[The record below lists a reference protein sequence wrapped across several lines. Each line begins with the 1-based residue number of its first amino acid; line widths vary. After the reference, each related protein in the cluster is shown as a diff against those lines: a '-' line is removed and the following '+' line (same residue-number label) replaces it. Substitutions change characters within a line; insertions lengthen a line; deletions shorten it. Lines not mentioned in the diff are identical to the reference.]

1 MFVTDR
7 DLGILKMCLEQKFM
21 TLFQISRM
29 FFPESRNVWQVPMKR
44 VRTLVKADLLKAV
57 TLRVDAKRLY
67 VATSR
72 GVSLLRQKN
81 LSGGLGA
88 LKELNDKTWEH
99 DATVTDVR
107 IIFKKLLDFKNWTPE
122 RVLKSANV
130 RKKVPDGIVWN
141 EKHRFIVEVE
151 LSLKNKRYYERA
163 FNDMCIKHYPEGNI
177 LYIAGKESDK
187 NWLMKQAGGWK
198 RIYFTTMESF
208 DPMRYGVL
216 LLNSSRDRI
225 YLERRALGGSLFF
238 DPREEDRC
246 DPPVDDD
253 DEDVDGMRAGEEEYR
268 RFEEEAR
275 LKRLNQGGAVP
286 ER

>member
-1 MFVTDR
+1 
-7 DLGILKMCLEQKFM
+7 M

-29 FFPESRNVWQVPMKR
+29 FFSESRNIWQVPMKR

-107 IIFKKLLDFKNWTPE
+107 IIFEKLLDFKNWTPE
-122 RVLKSANV
+122 RVLKSENV

-141 EKHRFIVEVE
+141 KEHRFIVEVE

-163 FNDMCIKHYPEGNI
+163 FNDMCLKHYPEGNI

-187 NWLMKQAGGWK
+187 NWLMEQALSRE
-198 RIYFTTMESF
+198 RIYFATMGKVEAMYCGLKLVNS
-208 DPMRYGVL
+208 YGH
-216 LLNSSRDRI
+216 NI
-225 YLERRALGGSLFF
+225 YLDRLDRGGVLFF
-238 DPREEDRC
+238 DPNQE
-246 DPPVDDD
+246 
-253 DEDVDGMRAGEEEYR
+253 DEDVAGTFAEEERCYCN
-268 RFEEEAR
+268 ECM
-275 LKRLNQGGAVP
+275 K
-286 ER
+286 

>member
-1 MFVTDR
+1 MLFVTDR
-7 DLGILKMCLEQKFM
+7 DLEIVKMCLEQKFM

-29 FFPESRNVWQVPMKR
+29 FFPESRNILQVPMKR

-107 IIFKKLLDFKNWTPE
+107 IIFEKLLKFKNWTPE

-141 EKHRFIVEVE
+141 EEHRFMVEVE
-151 LSLKNKRYYERA
+151 LTLKNKRYYERA
-163 FNDMCIKHYPEGNI
+163 FDDMCIKHYPEGNI

-187 NWLMKQAGGWK
+187 NWLMEQAGGWK
-198 RIYFTTMESF
+198 RIYFTTMEKL
-208 DPMRYGVL
+208 DPMYYGVR
-216 LLNSSRDRI
+216 LLNASGDKI
-225 YLERRALGGSLFF
+225 NLERLECGGALFF
-238 DPREEDRC
+238 DPYEKHDD
-246 DPPVDDD
+246 DPDD
-253 DEDVDGMRAGEEEYR
+253 DEDVAGTFAEEERCYCNECINR
-268 RFEEEAR
+268 TKLE
-275 LKRLNQGGAVP
+275 K
-286 ER
+286 

>member
-1 MFVTDR
+1 MASGWKEAVLFVTDR

-29 FFPESRNVWQVPMKR
+29 FFPESRNILQVPMKR
-44 VRTLVKADLLKAV
+44 VRMLVKSGLLRAV

-99 DATVTDVR
+99 DEVVTDVR
-107 IIFKKLLDFKNWTPE
+107 ILFERLLAFKNWTPE
-122 RVLKSANV
+122 RILKSANM
-130 RKKVPDGIVWN
+130 REKVSDGIVRN
-141 EKHRFIVEVE
+141 DEHRFIVEVE
-151 LSLKNKRYYERA
+151 LTLKRKRYYERV
-163 FNDMCIKHYPEGNI
+163 FDDMCLKHYPEGHI
-177 LYIAGKESDK
+177 LYIVRNESYQ
-187 NWLMKQAGGWK
+187 NWLMEQAGGLK
-198 RIYFTTMESF
+198 RIYFATMDDF

-225 YLERRALGGSLFF
+225 YLERQALGGALFL
-238 DPREEDRC
+238 DPREKEY
-246 DPPVDDD
+246 DPPPDD
-253 DEDVDGMRAGEEEYR
+253 DEDVTGI
-268 RFEEEAR
+268 FEEEER
-275 LKRLNQGGAVP
+275 CYCDECISRIVKRG
-286 ER
+286 

>member
-29 FFPESRNVWQVPMKR
+29 FFPESRNILQVPMKR

-72 GVSLLRQKN
+72 GVSLLRRKN

-107 IIFKKLLDFKNWTPE
+107 IIFEKLLDFKNWTPE

-141 EKHRFIVEVE
+141 AEHRFMVEVE

-163 FNDMCIKHYPEGNI
+163 FDDMCIKHYPEGNI

-187 NWLMKQAGGWK
+187 NWLMEQAGSWK
-198 RIYFTTMESF
+198 RIYFTTVEELETMY
-208 DPMRYGVL
+208 YGLKLV
-216 LLNSSRDRI
+216 NSSGREIYFDRK
-225 YLERRALGGSLFF
+225 ALGGALFF
-238 DPREEDRC
+238 DPNREED
-246 DPPVDDD
+246 
-253 DEDVDGMRAGEEEYR
+253 EDAAGI
-268 RFEEEAR
+268 FEEE
-275 LKRLNQGGAVP
+275 
-286 ER
+286 ERCICGECPQFEEEE

>member
-1 MFVTDR
+1 LFVTDR
-7 DLGILKMCLEQKFM
+7 DLEIVKMCLEQKFM

-29 FFPESRNVWQVPMKR
+29 FFPESRNILQVPMKR

-107 IIFKKLLDFKNWTPE
+107 IIFEKLLYFKNWTPE

-141 EKHRFIVEVE
+141 EEHRFMVEVE
-151 LSLKNKRYYERA
+151 LTLKNKRYYERA
-163 FNDMCIKHYPEGNI
+163 FDDMCMKHYPEGNI

-187 NWLMKQAGGWK
+187 NWLMEQAGGWK
-198 RIYFTTMESF
+198 RIYFTTMEKLE
-208 DPMRYGVL
+208 PMHFGVQ
-216 LLNSSRDRI
+216 LLNSYGHKI
-225 YLERRALGGSLFF
+225 ELERRVLGGVLFF
-238 DPREEDRC
+238 DAREKEY
-246 DPPVDDD
+246 DPPPDD
-253 DEDVDGMRAGEEEYR
+253 DEDVAGTFEGEEER
-268 RFEEEAR
+268 CNCNECI
-275 LKRLNQGGAVP
+275 N
-286 ER
+286 

>member
-7 DLGILKMCLEQKFM
+7 DLGIVKMCLEQKFM

-107 IIFKKLLDFKNWTPE
+107 IIFEKLLEFKKWTPE

-130 RKKVPDGIVWN
+130 RQKVPDGIVWN
-141 EKHRFIVEVE
+141 ERHRFIVEVE
-151 LSLKNKRYYERA
+151 LTLKNKRYYERA
-163 FNDMCIKHYPEGNI
+163 FDDMCIKHYPAGNI

-187 NWLMKQAGGWK
+187 NWLMEQASSWK
-198 RIYFTTMESF
+198 RIYFATMESF
-208 DPMRYGVL
+208 EPMRYGVL
-216 LLNSSRDRI
+216 LLNSYDHRI
-225 YLERRALGGSLFF
+225 YLERHALGGSLFF

-246 DPPVDDD
+246 DPNPDD
-253 DEDVDGMRAGEEEYR
+253 DEDVDGMLAGAS
-268 RFEEEAR
+268 EA
-275 LKRLNQGGAVP
+275 K
-286 ER
+286 

>member
-1 MFVTDR
+1 
-7 DLGILKMCLEQKFM
+7 
-21 TLFQISRM
+21 
-29 FFPESRNVWQVPMKR
+29 MKR

-107 IIFKKLLDFKNWTPE
+107 IIFEKLLEFKKWTPE

-130 RKKVPDGIVWN
+130 RQKVPDGIVWN
-141 EKHRFIVEVE
+141 ERHRFIVEVE
-151 LSLKNKRYYERA
+151 LTLKNKRYYERA
-163 FNDMCIKHYPEGNI
+163 FDDMCIKHYPAGNI

-187 NWLMKQAGGWK
+187 NWLMEQASSWK
-198 RIYFTTMESF
+198 RIYFATMESF
-208 DPMRYGVL
+208 EPMRYGVL
-216 LLNSSRDRI
+216 LLNSYDHRI
-225 YLERRALGGSLFF
+225 YLERHALGGSLFF

-246 DPPVDDD
+246 DPNPDD
-253 DEDVDGMRAGEEEYR
+253 DEDVDGMLAGAS
-268 RFEEEAR
+268 EA
-275 LKRLNQGGAVP
+275 K
-286 ER
+286 

>member
-29 FFPESRNVWQVPMKR
+29 FFPESRNILQVPMKR

-107 IIFKKLLDFKNWTPE
+107 IIFEKLLDFKNWTPE

-141 EKHRFIVEVE
+141 EKHRFILEVE
-151 LSLKNKRYYERA
+151 LTLKNKRYYERA
-163 FNDMCIKHYPEGNI
+163 FDDMCIKHYPEGNI
-177 LYIAGKESDK
+177 LYIAGKESAK
-187 NWLMKQAGGWK
+187 SWLMEQAVSWK
-198 RIYFTTMESF
+198 RIYFTTMEML
-208 DPMRYGVL
+208 DPMYYGVR
-216 LLNSSRDRI
+216 LLNASGDKI
-225 YLERRALGGSLFF
+225 NLERQECGGPLFF
-238 DPREEDRC
+238 DPCEEHEDALT
-246 DPPVDDD
+246 PDDN
-253 DEDVDGMRAGEEEYR
+253 EDVDGMHAGAS
-268 RFEEEAR
+268 EA
-275 LKRLNQGGAVP
+275 K
-286 ER
+286 